1 MLLKEL
7 STVAPAALP
16 LAAFKE
22 HLRLGTGFADD
33 TVQDALAE
41 GYLRAALAAI
51 EGRTAKVLLARDFA
65 LTLRDWRDPAAQT
78 FPLAP
83 VAAVLSVTLRD
94 RDGLASIVS
103 PARYRLERDLQRPRL
118 AGAGGLLPGVPVGGE
133 AEVAFTAGFGD
144 WAAVPADLQQAVLL
158 LAAQYHEHR
167 HDMGQAGLPG
177 AVAVLIERWRTVRV
191 LGGGAA

>member
-41 GYLRAALAAI
+41 SYLRAAMAAI
-51 EGRTAKVLLARDFA
+51 EARTAKVLLARDYS
-65 LTLRDWRDPAAQT
+65 LTLPDWRDGAAQ
-78 FPLAP
+78 PLPVAP
-83 VAAVLSVTLRD
+83 VAGVLSVTLTD
-94 RDGLASIVS
+94 RDGAATIVS
-103 PARYRLERDLQRPRL
+103 PGRYRLERDMHRPRL
-118 AGAGGLLPGVPVGGE
+118 AGAGGLLPGVPVGGSVE
-133 AEVAFTAGFGD
+133 IVFTAGFGD
-144 WAAVPADLQQAVLL
+144 WAAVPADLAQAVFL
-158 LAAQYHEHR
+158 LAAQFHEHR
-167 HDMGQAGLPG
+167 HDSPGVGLSG
-177 AVAVLIERWRTVRV
+177 GVAALIERWRTVRV